1 MNNQTS
7 DYISLKPLADRFR
20 GVASAITDD
29 EIREIVKSKIAEK
42 VEEQLDEVEVPLSEI
57 VEEWFDDDN
66 NILWVIGSLKDAI
79 ENKLYDK
86 KKRW

>member
-1 MNNQTS
+1 MKNQTA

-20 GVASAITDD
+20 EVAKTITDD
-29 EIREIVKSKIAEK
+29 EIREIIKSKISEK
-42 VEEQLDEVEVPLSEI
+42 VEEQLCGIEIPLSGI

-66 NILWVIGSLKDAI
+66 NILWVISSLKDSI